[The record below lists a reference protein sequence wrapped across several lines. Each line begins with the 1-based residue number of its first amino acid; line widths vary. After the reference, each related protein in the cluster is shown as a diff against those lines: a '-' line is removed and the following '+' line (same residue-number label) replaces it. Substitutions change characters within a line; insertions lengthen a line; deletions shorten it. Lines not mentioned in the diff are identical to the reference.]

1 MRPLVRPPA
10 ETWGE
15 NLGRN
20 RAVREE
26 GYLGILGND
35 RMGTRSVRM
44 VRDVRQPGG
53 VGEGIE
59 NELIDLMNQFRLIDL
74 MNQFRWWDRSTVV
87 DDTILKFRHC
97 RKAFTHV

>member
-1 MRPLVRPPA
+1 MCHNRGKTFSYREKPG
-10 ETWGE
+10 EKTWGE

-59 NELIDLMNQFRLIDL
+59 NELIDLMNQFR
-74 MNQFRWWDRSTVV
+74 WWDRSTVV